1 MIKNNGIVGIIFLFL
16 LALALMLPLA
26 FEFLNT
32 AYVAK
37 QNRILFTQTY
47 QAAMDCRKSFSNNN
61 YVSTELINKS
71 CGPIPTLPEGVK

>member
-1 MIKNNGIVGIIFLFL
+1 MKNNGIVVIIFFFL
-16 LALALMLPLA
+16 PLVLMLSFV
-26 FEFLNT
+26 FESLKI

-71 CGPIPTLPEGVK
+71 CGPIPTLPEGVE

>member
-1 MIKNNGIVGIIFLFL
+1 MKNNGIVVIIFFFL
-16 LALALMLPLA
+16 LALVLMLPLV
-26 FEFLNT
+26 FESLKI

-61 YVSTELINKS
+61 YPSIERINKS
-71 CGPIPTLPEGVK
+71 CGPIPTFPEGVK

>member
-1 MIKNNGIVGIIFLFL
+1 MKNNSIVVIIFFFL
-16 LALALMLPLA
+16 LALVLMLPLL
-26 FEFLNT
+26 FESLKI

-71 CGPIPTLPEGVK
+71 CGPVPTLPEGVK